1 MDFAELIEGSVRRTL
16 RDPTIELVRCGTNR
30 GLTKKIVRKKTKVCL
45 HPNKTS
51 LPFSS
56 FENKPR
62 GSNLVRLRLNSHI

>member
-30 GLTKKIVRKKTKVCL
+30 GSTKKIVRKKTKVCL

-51 LPFSS
+51 LLFRALKTNPG
-56 FENKPR
+56 EAI
-62 GSNLVRLRLNSHI
+62 LVRLRLNSHI